1 LKERTNDA
9 GVHSRLSLCTC
20 QWAGKGG
27 AMNLK
32 RVNIELDVSEIQEIL
47 AIDMDEDAQRALD
60 FLKEHLAKSVKKA
73 LQPH

>member
-1 LKERTNDA
+1 MLLMEA
-9 GVHSRLSLCTC
+9 MGSEE
-20 QWAGKGG
+20 AG

-32 RVNIELDVSEIQEIL
+32 RVNIELDIPEVQEIL

-60 FLKEHLAKSVKKA
+60 FLKEHLAKQVKKA